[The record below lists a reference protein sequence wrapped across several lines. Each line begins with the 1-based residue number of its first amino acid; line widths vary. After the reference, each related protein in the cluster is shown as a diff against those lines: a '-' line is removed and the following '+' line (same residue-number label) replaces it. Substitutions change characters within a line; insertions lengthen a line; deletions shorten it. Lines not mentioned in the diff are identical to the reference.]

1 MHTSEDRG
9 VISALQF
16 QARNPERVNVY
27 LDGRFAFGLE
37 AMRAAALRVGQSLS
51 PSEIAELRA
60 EDEVALAMRRAL
72 RFLSYRP
79 RSVAEVR
86 RHLQKRPLA
95 DEAREAALQRL
106 SEGGYLDDGD
116 FARFWL
122 ENRVAFRP
130 SSRRA
135 LRYELRQKGV
145 AREIIDA
152 ELEDWDDVVSALA
165 ALRANERRWAR
176 LDAASFRQQAGA
188 FLQRRGFR
196 YHDADEALR
205 VFQEERAA
213 ASASDEGAPQ
223 PPIPTPAKP
232 PYLAIDSRKE

>member
-1 MHTSEDRG
+1 MSTHKDRG

-27 LDGRFAFGLE
+27 LDGQFAFGLE
-37 AMRAAALRVGQSLS
+37 AMRAAALRIGQLLS
-51 PSEIAELRA
+51 PNEIAELRA

-79 RSVAEVR
+79 RSAAEVR

-106 SEGGYLDDGD
+106 SEGGYLDDGA

-122 ENRVAFRP
+122 ENRAAFRP

-152 ELEDWDDVVSALA
+152 ELEDWDDAEAALA
-165 ALRANERRWAR
+165 ALRANERRWAP
-176 LDAASFRQQAGA
+176 LDAESFRQQAGV

-196 YHDADEALR
+196 YHDAVEALR
-205 VFQEERAA
+205 LFQEERAA
-213 ASASDEGAPQ
+213 VSGEEAHLS
-223 PPIPTPAKP
+223 PIPTPAKFP
-232 PYLAIDSRKE
+232 HLAIDSRKE